1 MDIKW
6 KTPEELEQLA
16 LAIINKHQPKAL
28 REPQEIDIYT
38 LVESECKKYNY
49 SFEAY
54 RFPVKNG
61 KQILGCVD
69 NKNKKLLLDETMLGQ
84 AATSNTWTFVA
95 AHELGHLLLHR
106 QYFEDDQTP
115 YDSSEIEDEIPVNKQ
130 LEWQANRFASELLLP
145 HFTVQLQVFRASKT
159 IGITHNLGK
168 VILDEKRHNYSDV
181 QSIIGDI
188 SRTFGVSRTV
198 AKIRLKELDI
208 FIDYSDPKTNNDFFI
223 P

>member
-69 NKNKKLLLDETMLGQ
+69 NKNNKLLLDENMLGQ

-95 AHELGHLLLHR
+95 AHELGHLILHR

-115 YDSSEIEDEIPVNKQ
+115 YDSSEIEDGIPVDKQ

-145 HFTVQLQVFRASKT
+145 RLTVQLQVFRASKT

-198 AKIRLKELDI
+198 AKIRLQELNI